1 MDKMLNIA
9 HCVESYFPVT
19 AGMSEVVR
27 QLSERMVAAGHR
39 VTVFTSHCAQRKE
52 SIIKGVHIR
61 SYHVNSAADSG
72 NSDDAAAYIGD
83 VTHGNFDV
91 VVLFGAQQWSADVLL
106 PCLSEINAKKIFVPT
121 GFSGLYLESYRS
133 YFEQM
138 PAWMRQMD
146 LNIFH
151 SSTYRDAKFAEEH
164 GITSTAVIPNGAAEE
179 EFDKPS
185 SLHIRKQL
193 GLPDDVRLI
202 LHVGSYTGMK
212 GQSEAVAMFSKAK
225 LKNAV
230 LLMCGSKNLIIR
242 KQIYKYPRLWPMWW
256 RLFTNRIIMT
266 QLDRASTVAAFQQAD
281 LFLFPSHIE
290 CSPIVLFEAMA
301 SGLPFLSSDVG
312 NAAEIASWCPGS
324 EIIPSESVVN
334 GRTFPDVHK
343 GAAMLSRMM
352 QDPEALKKR
361 MQQAR
366 ALWKSDFSWSKIAQR
381 YLEAYQKVCS

>member
-9 HCVESYFPVT
+9 HCVESYYPVT

-27 QLSERMVAAGHR
+27 QLSERMVAAGHH
-39 VTVFTSHCAQRKE
+39 VTVFTSYSELRKE
-52 SIIKGVHIR
+52 ATINGVHIR
-61 SYHVNSAADSG
+61 SYNMDGAAGSTESAAT
-72 NSDDAAAYIGD
+72 YILD
-83 VTHGNFDV
+83 VTAGKFDV

-106 PCLSEINAKKIFVPT
+106 PRLSEIKAKKIFVPT

-138 PAWMRQMD
+138 PGWMKQMD
-146 LNIFH
+146 LSIFH
-151 SSTYRDAKFAEEH
+151 SSTYRDAKFALQH
-164 GITSTAVIPNGAAEE
+164 GITATAVIPNGASEE

-185 SLHIRKQL
+185 PLNIRKQL
-193 GLPDDVRLI
+193 GLPDDIRLI

-212 GQSEAVAMFSKAK
+212 GHAEAVAMFSKAG

-256 RLFTNRIIMT
+256 RLLTNRIIMT

-301 SGLPFLSSDVG
+301 AGLPFLSSDVG
-312 NAAEIASWCPGS
+312 NAAEIATWCPGS
-324 EIIPSESVVN
+324 EIIPSQRVEK

-352 QDPEALKKR
+352 QDPDALKKR
-361 MQQAR
+361 MQHAR
-366 ALWKSDFSWSKIAQR
+366 ALWKSDFTWSKIAQR
-381 YLEAYQKVCS
+381 YMEEYQKVCR